1 MVYTILYN
9 FISILLLVP
18 QVNDPEPTK
27 EERLFAILF
36 LLLLM
41 GSIISIYFIVRS
53 NRVLQSKYDKIE
65 KETSEIVDQKDEL
78 VFVNDSLREISDE
91 KSNMMS
97 VVAHDLKTPLGN
109 VEGLAN
115 LVLLEKEKLSN
126 AQLEYLTLIIDT
138 SRKAREKVDLMLD
151 VHKVESEVK
160 TMNKIKHNYVDLV
173 KEVIQANSVEA
184 EKRNVEIELMDH
196 IRTSEIETDENYFK
210 QILSNILSN
219 AVKFSPENEKVI
231 VLVTEKDH
239 SVKIDVSDLGPGLD
253 ESTKKRLF
261 TSYAKIDVGE
271 EEKVSG
277 MGLYIARKLI
287 EKLNGKIRLESTSDE
302 GTTFSI
308 EFLK

>member
-1 MVYTILYN
+1 MLNTILYN
-9 FISILLLVP
+9 LISILLLVP
-18 QVNDPEPTK
+18 QVNEAEPTK
-27 EERLFAILF
+27 EERLFSILF

-41 GSIISIYFIVRS
+41 GSIVAIYFVVRS

-65 KETSEIVDQKDEL
+65 KQSHEIVEEKEEL
-78 VFVNDSLREISDE
+78 TFVNDSLREISDE
-91 KSNMMS
+91 KSNMIS

-115 LVLLEKEKLSN
+115 LVLLEKENLSKP
-126 AQLEYLTLIIDT
+126 QMEYLNLIIET
-138 SRKAREKVDLMLD
+138 SQKARVKVDLMLD
-151 VHKVESEVK
+151 VHKIEAEVK
-160 TMNKIKHNYVDLV
+160 SMNKISHNFLDLI
-173 KEVIQANSVEA
+173 KEVIEANSVEA
-184 EKRNVEIELMDH
+184 ENRSIEIELMDH
-196 IRTSEIETDENYFK
+196 VRTTEIETDEIYFK

-219 AVKFSPENEKVI
+219 AIKFSPENEKVI

-239 SVKIDVSDLGPGLD
+239 SIKIDVSDLGPGLD

-261 TSYAKIDVGE
+261 TSYAKINVGDVDE
-271 EEKVSG
+271 VTG

-287 EKLNGKIRLESTSDE
+287 EKLNGKIRLESTSED